1 MNIKKSVA
9 SSVAGVMLAGM
20 ALMGCGSS
28 HHHHDD
34 YDRVYDTHS
43 HTYVVVTHDYY
54 IHHKNLYS
62 GKPQVVSSPK
72 STKPAASSTTTSK
85 AKKALCK
92 IVKKHK
98 KCKNS

>member
-1 MNIKKSVA
+1 MNIKKSIA
-9 SSVAGVMLAGM
+9 GSVAGVLLGGM
-20 ALMGCGSS
+20 ALVGCGSS
-28 HHHHDD
+28 HHHDD

-62 GKPQVVSSPK
+62 GKPKVVSSPK
-72 STKPAASSTTTSK
+72 TKKPAASSTSTSK
-85 AKKALCK
+85 TKKVLCK

-98 KCKNS
+98 KCK